1 MEASKNFRSSLC
13 QKSLYK
19 YLPLSKGWH
28 YQFWWQKNAN
38 IFKNVFGTLADD
50 LLANLPPPSLRFG
63 WNSVQQYYEK
73 NLKCPK
79 SKFNVVSEGTVLK
92 FLQDLAENKAAG
104 LDNLSGKFLKDGA
117 TSLGKPISW
126 ICNLSINYSIF
137 PSNCKIGKLKL
148 LFKNGSK
155 TDPKNYRP
163 SYILISFSF

>member
-1 MEASKNFRSSLC
+1 M
-13 QKSLYK
+13 
-19 YLPLSKGWH
+19 
-28 YQFWWQKNAN
+28 
-38 IFKNVFGTLADD
+38 
-50 LLANLPPPSLRFG
+50 PPPSLRFG

-163 SYILISFSF
+163 SYTLFPLVSKMIEKVKLDKNDMIYRYQSGFRKFFSTDSCLSYWFLSI

>member
-1 MEASKNFRSSLC
+1 M
-13 QKSLYK
+13 
-19 YLPLSKGWH
+19 
-28 YQFWWQKNAN
+28 
-38 IFKNVFGTLADD
+38 
-50 LLANLPPPSLRFG
+50 PPPSLRFG
-63 WNSVQQYYEK
+63 LNSVQQYYK
-73 NLKCPK
+73 KILKYPK
-79 SKFNVVSEGTVLK
+79 SKFKFNVVSEETVLK
-92 FLQDLAENKAAG
+92 LLQDLDENKAAG